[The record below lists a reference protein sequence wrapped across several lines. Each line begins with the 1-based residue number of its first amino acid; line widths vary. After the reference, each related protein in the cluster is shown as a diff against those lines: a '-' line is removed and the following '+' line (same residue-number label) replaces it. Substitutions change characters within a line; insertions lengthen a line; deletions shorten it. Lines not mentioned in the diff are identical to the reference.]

1 MMDYI
6 GRYGLDFNPFTKNKH
21 DVVVETS
28 DYKEITYRLKYLLNN
43 KGFGVITGGPGR
55 GKTTIVREWA
65 KGLNP
70 ALYKVTYLC
79 LSTLTVSEFY
89 KYLASEM
96 GLAVSHRK
104 TENFRL
110 IQSEINRYAVE
121 KRVTPVIVIDEASY
135 ISNNVLNDFKMLFNF
150 DMDSRDRAV
159 VLLVGLPP
167 LNNTLRL
174 VANEPLRQRISVN
187 YNIDNLTK
195 EEAKGYISTK
205 LNGAK
210 CNMQVFDEN
219 AIEAIVNASNGIPR
233 IINRIC
239 NSCLL
244 IGNSKNTNIID
255 ADIVMLAV
263 NETELG

>member
-6 GRYGLDFNPFTKNKH
+6 GRYGLDFNPFTH
-21 DVVVETS
+21 DVIVETS

-55 GKTTIVREWA
+55 GKTTIVRDWVN
-65 KGLNP
+65 GLNS
-70 ALYKVTYLC
+70 ALYKVIYLC
-79 LSTLTVSEFY
+79 LSTLSVSEFY
-89 KYLASEM
+89 KYLATEM
-96 GLAVSHRK
+96 GLEVSHRK
-104 TENFRL
+104 SENFKL
-110 IQSEINRYAVE
+110 IQSEINRYALE
-121 KRVTPVIVIDEASY
+121 KRITPVIIIDEASY
-135 ISNNVLNDFKMLFNF
+135 INNTVLNDFKMLFNF

-159 VLLVGLPP
+159 VLLVGLAP

-174 VANEPLRQRISVN
+174 VANEPLRQRISMN
-187 YNIDNLTK
+187 YNIENLTK
-195 EEAKGYISTK
+195 EETKGYISAK

-210 CNMQVFDEN
+210 CNTQVFNEN
-219 AIEAIVNASNGIPR
+219 AIEAITNASNGIPR

-239 NSCLL
+239 NSCLF
-244 IGNSKNTNIID
+244 IGNNKNANIID

>member
-6 GRYGLDFNPFTKNKH
+6 GRYGLDFNPFTKNAH
-21 DVVVETS
+21 DVIVETS

-55 GKTTIVREWA
+55 GKTTIVRDWVN
-65 KGLNP
+65 GLNS
-70 ALYKVTYLC
+70 ALYKVIYLC
-79 LSTLTVSEFY
+79 LSTLSVSEFY
-89 KYLASEM
+89 KYLATEM
-96 GLAVSHRK
+96 GLEVSHRK
-104 TENFRL
+104 SENFKL
-110 IQSEINRYAVE
+110 IQSEINRYALE
-121 KRVTPVIVIDEASY
+121 KRITPVIIIDEASY
-135 ISNNVLNDFKMLFNF
+135 INNTVLNDFKMLFNF

-159 VLLVGLPP
+159 VLLVGLAP

-174 VANEPLRQRISVN
+174 VANEPLRQRISMN
-187 YNIDNLTK
+187 YNIENLTK
-195 EEAKGYISTK
+195 EETKGYISAK

-210 CNMQVFDEN
+210 CNTQVFNEN
-219 AIEAIVNASNGIPR
+219 AIEAITNASNGIPR

-239 NSCLL
+239 NSCLF
-244 IGNSKNTNIID
+244 IGNNKNANIID